1 MISST
6 REVNVGRDALE
17 RQLPPMLMAGDVIQ
31 FRRPSHL
38 GAFLG
43 EELANNRLMAVDLIG
58 APLYKQVLF
67 SVQIQ
72 GEPGNVTHIPGSV
85 VHRQG
90 DVVGLH
96 LQCSDV
102 ILETIERFLRATGWS
117 PPKPSRPSKAAPQES
132 APPIT
137 LGPVET
143 LLVDD
148 DDDDFDDDDEEWMDQ
163 SVQLTALDPDY
174 QGLLVGGLFDDESN
188 GDEPHGV
195 EASDGGDDDEEV
207 IVASMD
213 EVGFDA
219 ETADDPDRLPVEHG
233 ALQAVG
239 SPHDLVRGRTGLTL
253 FSLLLSLQRNCRPGR
268 LTLLL
273 PSGPW
278 GAYLDHRG
286 CVCEFDGD
294 LGTRLIDEGVLTAD
308 WGQRISKIDGVIAQA
323 RAARDPHVPGE
334 PIPLRMLRALA
345 RDALVDLL
353 MAHANHSDLRFVF
366 DPNDQG
372 TSIRE
377 LRIPF
382 LGYARNWLSM
392 SLSQLRSD
400 DLDTL
405 FGDDFDTFPTLTE
418 DARWQPSMLQLDRQ
432 EMKFAEVALPKGLSL
447 RRLLTISPVSR
458 NRTLRLLALL
468 DALEMVSYADV
479 PATDDDAFDIPAVVA
494 ARYLRGQANHFAAL
508 GVHLTAHEQE
518 FDDALARVKA
528 RFGAGTT
535 MATHSP
541 ECRNQ
546 CAGIIKLAMAAHAVL
561 KDRRQR
567 IEYRRERYTATE
579 LSGFAALLVDKM
591 HLARFRGRERRA
603 VRFHEVA
610 KELDPRIQ

>member
-1 MISST
+1 M
-6 REVNVGRDALE
+6 GRDSLE
-17 RQLPPMLMAGDVIQ
+17 RQLPPMLMAGEVIQ

-38 GAFLG
+38 GAFLK
-43 EELANNRLMAVDLIG
+43 EELANNRLMAVDLVG
-58 APLYKQVLF
+58 APLYKQMLF

-96 LQCSDV
+96 LQCNEV
-102 ILETIERFLRATGWS
+102 ILETVERFL
-117 PPKPSRPSKAAPQES
+117 KAAGWTPPRPARPAQSIPEES

-137 LGPVET
+137 LGPVESAP
-143 LLVDD
+143 VDDDDYDD
-148 DDDDFDDDDEEWMDQ
+148 DDDDEDWMDQ

-174 QGLLVGGLFDDESN
+174 QGLLIGGLL
-188 GDEPHGV
+188 
-195 EASDGGDDDEEV
+195 DEEAEAEPELPEEEEEV
-207 IVASMD
+207 VVASMN
-213 EVGFDA
+213 EMGFESDP
-219 ETADDPDRLPVEHG
+219 DPDRLPVEQG

-239 SPHDLVRGRTGLTL
+239 SPQDLVRGRGGLTL
-253 FSLLLSLQRNCRPGR
+253 FTLLLSIQRNCRPGR

-294 LGTRLIDEGVLTAD
+294 LGARLVEDGLMPAD
-308 WGQRISKIDGVIAQA
+308 WGGRISRINGVIAQA
-323 RAARDPHVPGE
+323 RAARDPNVPGE

-345 RDALVDLL
+345 RDVLVDLL
-353 MAHANHSDLRFVF
+353 QEHANHSGLRFVF
-366 DPNDQG
+366 DPNEQG

-392 SLSQLRSD
+392 TLSRMRSD
-400 DLDTL
+400 DLDGL
-405 FGDDFDTFPTLTE
+405 FADLFDTFPTMGE
-418 DARWQPSMLQLDRQ
+418 DPRWQPSMLQLDRQ
-432 EMKFAEVALPKGLSL
+432 EAKFAEVALPKGLSL

-468 DALEMVSYADV
+468 DALDMVSYSDV
-479 PATDDDAFDIPAVVA
+479 PTTDDDAFDIPAVVG
-494 ARYLRGQANHFAAL
+494 ARRLRGQSDHFAAL
-508 GVHLTAHEQE
+508 SVHMTAHESE
-518 FDDALARVKA
+518 LDDALARVRE
-528 RFGAGTT
+528 RFGPGSV
-535 MATHSP
+535 MAKHSSD
-541 ECRNQ
+541 CRTQ
-546 CAGIIKLAMAAHAVL
+546 CATIVKTAAEAHVLL

-579 LSGFAALLVDKM
+579 LTGFAALLVDKM
-591 HLARFRGRERRA
+591 HLARFRRQERMAMRLY
-603 VRFHEVA
+603 EVA
-610 KELDPRIQ
+610 KELDPRIG

>member
-1 MISST
+1 
-6 REVNVGRDALE
+6 
-17 RQLPPMLMAGDVIQ
+17 MLMAGEVIQ

-38 GAFLG
+38 GAFLK
-43 EELANNRLMAVDLIG
+43 EELANNRLMAVDLVG
-58 APLYKQVLF
+58 APLYKQMLF

-96 LQCSDV
+96 LQCNEV
-102 ILETIERFLRATGWS
+102 ILETIERFL
-117 PPKPSRPSKAAPQES
+117 KAAGWTPPRPARPVQSVPEES

-137 LGPVET
+137 LGPEESAP
-143 LLVDD
+143 VDD
-148 DDDDFDDDDEEWMDQ
+148 DDDYDDDDDDDEDWMDQ

-174 QGLLVGGLFDDESN
+174 QGLLIGGLFDDEDN
-188 GDEPHGV
+188 AAADVPE
-195 EASDGGDDDEEV
+195 EEEEEEV
-207 IVASMD
+207 VIASMNEMGLD
-213 EVGFDA
+213 PDP
-219 ETADDPDRLPVEHG
+219 DPDRLPVEQG

-239 SPHDLVRGRTGLTL
+239 SAQDLVRGRGGLTL
-253 FSLLLSLQRNCRPGR
+253 FTLLLSIQRNCRPGR

-294 LGTRLIDEGVLTAD
+294 LGSRLVEDGLMPAD
-308 WGQRISKIDGVIAQA
+308 WGARISRIDGVIAQA
-323 RAARDPHVPGE
+323 RAARDPNVPGE

-345 RDALVDLL
+345 RDVLVDLL
-353 MAHANHSDLRFVF
+353 QTHANHSGLRFVF

-392 SLSQLRSD
+392 ALSRLRSD
-400 DLDTL
+400 DLDGL
-405 FGDDFDTFPTLTE
+405 FADLFDTFPTMGE
-418 DARWQPSMLQLDRQ
+418 DRRWQPAMLQLDRQ
-432 EMKFAEVALPKGLSL
+432 EAKFAEVALPKGLSL

-468 DALEMVSYADV
+468 DALDMVSYADV
-479 PATDDDAFDIPAVVA
+479 PNGDDDAFDIPAVVA
-494 ARYLRGQANHFAAL
+494 ARRLRGQSNHFAAL
-508 GVHLTAHEQE
+508 SVHMTVHESE
-518 FDDALARVKA
+518 LDDALARVRE
-528 RFGAGTT
+528 RFGPGTV
-535 MATHSP
+535 MSKHSSD
-541 ECRNQ
+541 CRTQ
-546 CAGIIKLAMAAHAVL
+546 CATIVKTATEAHGLL

-567 IEYRRERYTATE
+567 IEYRRERYTSTE

-591 HLARFRGRERRA
+591 HLARFRGQERMAMRLY
-603 VRFHEVA
+603 EVA
-610 KELDPRIQ
+610 KELDPRII